1 VDRRPV
7 TVGVDGSP
15 ESMVALGPAL
25 AEATR
30 AELPLRIVYADELAG
45 HQGWAGARTAAGA
58 ANEVVRRPTRIL
70 REALEYATGATVP
83 VHGEAVA
90 GGAMRVLLR
99 ESTGSSLLTVGHR
112 SRGGGVGLLLGSV
125 AAKLATHAACPV
137 LIVQG
142 RPQPEGDV
150 VVGVDGSPGE
160 ETAIGFAFEEAARRH
175 ADLVAVHT
183 WLGPNTPLDQ
193 MLPAAYP
200 SPAQAQ
206 RARVLTDSLAGWQE
220 KYPAVRIRR
229 RLVHG
234 HPART
239 LVEASGRAQLVVIG
253 PGRLGDP
260 GLFRSVKHALLHHG
274 ACPVAVVHRAL

>member
-1 VDRRPV
+1 MDRRPV

-25 AEATR
+25 AEAAR

-45 HQGWAGARTAAGA
+45 HEDWVRARAAGA
-58 ANEVVRRPTRIL
+58 GPGEVVRRPTRIL
-70 REALEYATGATVP
+70 RDALECAAGATVP
-83 VHGEAVA
+83 VYAEAIA
-90 GGAMRVLLR
+90 GGAVRVLLR
-99 ESTGSSLLTVGHR
+99 ESIGASLLTVGHR
-112 SRGGGVGLLLGSV
+112 NRGGSAGLLLGSV

-142 RPQPEGDV
+142 RPQPEGDI

-160 ETAIGFAFEEAARRH
+160 EAAIGFAFEEAAQRH

-183 WLGPNTPLDQ
+183 WLGPSTPLDQ
-193 MLPAAYP
+193 MLPTVYP
-200 SPAQAQ
+200 SPAQAR

-220 KYPAVRIRR
+220 KYPGVRVRR

-239 LVEASGRAQLVVIG
+239 LVEASGRAQLVVIS

-260 GLFRSVKHALLHHG
+260 GVSRAVKHALLHHG
-274 ACPVAVVHRAL
+274 ACPVAVVHRAF